1 MITIKTFP
9 FSALGF
15 MAVLG
20 VLAGPARGHAQGSLL
35 PPGPPMPSMKT
46 LEQIEPRTLISALPF
61 TITVAGSYYLTTNL
75 SAAAAQDNIIVQ
87 ADNVTLDLNGFML
100 LGSPGSSSGITS
112 LAPRQNLVVR
122 NGILRN
128 WGGHGI
134 DAGSTENC
142 RFERLNVCT
151 NGGRGIQAGGK
162 ALVDSCLTTG
172 NADTGIHVGP
182 ASTVRNCLASENR
195 GHGIFAEAG
204 GNVLDCTAQGNLLDG
219 ISAETGSRINGSVS
233 RQNSGQGFSGT
244 ANLLISGCTAQANE
258 GQGISSGAGS
268 AVTDCLSAGNAG
280 AGIQME
286 DRARVSDCTVQGN
299 TLGGIF
305 AGKGGTISHCSVQNN
320 GGDGI
325 RVTVE
330 CLVHNNNC
338 HGNDNVVDSAGIHAT
353 GNKNQIRDNS
363 VTSNVRGVSLDVDG
377 NFVVRNFASNNTLNY
392 RRTQNQTMGTVL
404 TTLDDPSSS
413 AQAWANFAF

>member
-1 MITIKTFP
+1 MTTIKTFP
-9 FSALGF
+9 SSALGF
-15 MAVLG
+15 MAILG
-20 VLAGPARGHAQGSLL
+20 VLAGAARGHAQGSLL

-75 SAAAAQDNIIVQ
+75 SAATAQDGIVVQ

-100 LGSPGSSSGITS
+100 LGSANSSSGIS
-112 LAPRQNLVVR
+112 CPEPRQNLTVR
-122 NGILRN
+122 NGTLRN
-128 WGGHGI
+128 WGEHGI
-134 DAGSTENC
+134 NAGSTENC
-142 RFERLNVCT
+142 RLQQLNVCT
-151 NGGRGIQAGGK
+151 NGGRGIRAGGK
-162 ALVDSCLTTG
+162 SRVEDCLATG
-172 NADTGIHVGP
+172 NADTGVHLGP
-182 ASTVRNCLASENR
+182 ASTVRNCLASDNL

-204 GNVLDCTAQGNLLDG
+204 GNVIDCTTQGNLLDG
-219 ISAETGSRINGSVS
+219 ISAETGCRVNGSVS
-233 RQNSGQGFSGT
+233 RQNSGQGFSGA
-244 ANLLISGCTAQANE
+244 ANVVISGCTAQANE
-258 GQGISSGAGS
+258 SHGISAGAGS
-268 AVTDCLSAGNAG
+268 GVTACLAAGNSG
-280 AGIQME
+280 VGIQME
-286 DRARVSDCTVQGN
+286 ESARASDCTVQGN

-325 RVTVE
+325 RVTAE
-330 CLVHNNNC
+330 CLVHDNNC

-377 NFVVRNFASNNTLNY
+377 NFVARNFASNNTLNY

-404 TTLDDPSSS
+404 TTLDDPASS